1 MMNQE
6 KIGRF
11 IAACRKDLGLTQA
24 ALAEKL
30 GITDRAVSK
39 WETGKNLP
47 DTALMLELCDLLQ
60 INVNELLTGERL
72 VSEDYQKKAEENLF
86 RLLQQERQNN
96 QKLLSLETVIGYVS
110 SVSFLVLIFS
120 ASFAVTQMQWRIP
133 MIAAGAVIFAVGM
146 YHSLKLEQ
154 GAGYYECPNCHKRYV
169 PTMRAV
175 FLAPHIGRSR
185 RMRCPYCGRKGYHRK
200 MLTR

>member
-72 VSEDYQKKAEENLF
+72 VSEDYQKKAAGKTEQSEAAVFGDGNRLCIQCVILGAYFLGKFCSYADAVENSHDCRRGGDF
-86 RLLQQERQNN
+86 CGRA
-96 QKLLSLETVIGYVS
+96 
-110 SVSFLVLIFS
+110 VSF
-120 ASFAVTQMQWRIP
+120 AE
-133 MIAAGAVIFAVGM
+133 AGAGGGV
-146 YHSLKLEQ
+146 L
-154 GAGYYECPNCHKRYV
+154 
-169 PTMRAV
+169 
-175 FLAPHIGRSR
+175 
-185 RMRCPYCGRKGYHRK
+185 
-200 MLTR
+200 